1 MKEYI
6 IAWLLTSVM
15 TFAGL
20 FCLGVF
26 VGLFALIGGVSNPE
40 NLEANLQAS
49 AAFNLFVFVG
59 MAVIN
64 FFSFKFCVK
73 KFVVKD

>member
-6 IAWLLTSVM
+6 IAWLLTTVM

-49 AAFNLFVFVG
+49 AAFNLFVFVKG
-59 MAVIN
+59 N
-64 FFSFKFCVK
+64 
-73 KFVVKD
+73 